1 MLLKNFPITLA
12 SVLAATPLFNAF
24 AKENTPPNILII
36 MTDQQRWDA
45 LRFSGANEIIKTPN
59 LDKLAAEGAYFS
71 QACSPCPVSGPSRTS
86 ILTGRLTES
95 TGIRTN
101 MDSDD
106 NKHCDYKT
114 FDQILAA
121 NGYVAEYYGK
131 FHSPDFMADSYSNP
145 SEYGYE
151 GTKLIKYWEKL
162 YHFYLAEN
170 VKKRQ
175 AVEGELI
182 DLSFYNGLT
191 YVPSP
196 IDRRYPYL
204 PTGTIPEK
212 DLAARQHSQS
222 DYHGHLNLD
231 AKHTITA
238 VQGRQTLAAIE
249 RNKDKKFI
257 ITCSFHCPHS
267 PMLPSEPYASMYNP
281 SEMPVPLTISDKM
294 EGNPYSRS
302 NGRLLMP
309 EYADSTKIGYM
320 IANYYGFVTEID
332 EWVGKIINKLEELK
346 LRENTLIIFMSD
358 HGEMLGA
365 HGMREKNI
373 FLEESVRVPLIIN
386 FPGKISGRRVDAPDS
401 LLNVFPT
408 IMDYAGIEAES
419 EGFSLRGLT
428 KGKSAPVDFAVSEW
442 NWPNRDVP
450 NLMIRTRDWKL
461 LISRNKDN
469 KNPDALYDLKNDPY
483 ELNNLLYTDREAYR
497 KTAEKLQAKLVDYL
511 EDVNYSYV
519 EEIKKRTF

>member
-1 MLLKNFPITLA
+1 
-12 SVLAATPLFNAF
+12 
-24 AKENTPPNILII
+24 
-36 MTDQQRWDA
+36 
-45 LRFSGANEIIKTPN
+45 
-59 LDKLAAEGAYFS
+59 
-71 QACSPCPVSGPSRTS
+71 
-86 ILTGRLTES
+86 
-95 TGIRTN
+95 
-101 MDSDD
+101 
-106 NKHCDYKT
+106 
-114 FDQILAA
+114 
-121 NGYVAEYYGK
+121 
-131 FHSPDFMADSYSNP
+131 
-145 SEYGYE
+145 
-151 GTKLIKYWEKL
+151 
-162 YHFYLAEN
+162 
-170 VKKRQ
+170 
-175 AVEGELI
+175 
-182 DLSFYNGLT
+182 
-191 YVPSP
+191 
-196 IDRRYPYL
+196 
-204 PTGTIPEK
+204 
-212 DLAARQHSQS
+212 
-222 DYHGHLNLD
+222 
-231 AKHTITA
+231 
-238 VQGRQTLAAIE
+238 
-249 RNKDKKFI
+249 
-257 ITCSFHCPHS
+257 
-267 PMLPSEPYASMYNP
+267 
-281 SEMPVPLTISDKM
+281 
-294 EGNPYSRS
+294 
-302 NGRLLMP
+302 
-309 EYADSTKIGYM
+309 M

-386 FPGKISGRRVDAPDS
+386 FPGKISGRRVDAPVS